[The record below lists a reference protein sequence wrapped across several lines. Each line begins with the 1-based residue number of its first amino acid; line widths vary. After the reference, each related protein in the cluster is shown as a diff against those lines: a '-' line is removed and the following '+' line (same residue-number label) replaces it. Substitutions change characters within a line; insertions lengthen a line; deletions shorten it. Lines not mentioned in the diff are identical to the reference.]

1 MPPGQFPED
10 NPYNKPLPNDVL
22 QFREDTPSIQG
33 HQMFH
38 LCRTFFPYV
47 LSGDLVPIAVNA
59 HTRVEWFLYKVQ
71 YQVLGLFQSK
81 TPVVYKHHQQQ
92 NNTHTIAP
100 YEDPYEGLQR
110 KYGVWV
116 SIW

>member
-1 MPPGQFPED
+1 MLPAQFPED
-10 NPYNKPLPNDVL
+10 NPYNKPPLNDVL
-22 QFREDTPSIQG
+22 QFREDTPNIQG

-38 LCRTFFPYV
+38 LYRTFSPYV
-47 LSGDLVPIAVNA
+47 LLEDLVPTVVNVR
-59 HTRVEWFLYKVQ
+59 TRVEWFLYKVQ

-92 NNTHTIAP
+92 NNIHTIAP
-100 YEDPYEGLQR
+100 YEDLYEGLQR